1 MNGPGFISIT
11 GLIGQLFAI
20 AFALALAPLLTGWVN
35 QCRAWLQN
43 RTAPPLL
50 QPYYMLH
57 KLFAKDVVLAH
68 GASDLFRFAPFIVFG
83 CMVLACAIIPS
94 LSTDLPFAPAA
105 DTIALVGVFGLAR
118 VFISLAAMDIGT
130 SFGGLGGRREMLIG
144 FLAEPALL
152 MVIFTT
158 AMICQSTSV
167 ATIVETLAHR
177 DFIIYPS
184 LAFAGVAFTFVS
196 LAENARVPV
205 DNPATHLELT
215 MIHEAMILEYSGR
228 HLALIEWAS
237 SLKLYAYSCLGL
249 ALFFPWGIAAGDSFV
264 GLLGAIPLLLF
275 KLTIGG
281 FLLATIETINAK
293 MRIFRA
299 PEFLGTAFLLAVL
312 GLLVRLLLE
321 NRV

>member
-1 MNGPGFISIT
+1 MMSLSWT
-11 GLIGQLFAI
+11 GVIGQLFAI
-20 AFALALAPLLTGWVN
+20 VLALALAPLLTGWVN

-43 RTAPPLL
+43 RKAPPLL
-50 QPYYMLH
+50 QPYRMLH
-57 KLFAKDVVLAH
+57 KLFHKDVVLAY
-68 GASDLFRFAPFIVFG
+68 GASALFRFAPFIIFG

-105 DTIALVGVFGLAR
+105 DALALVGVFGLAR
-118 VFISLAAMDIGT
+118 IFIALAAMDVGT
-130 SFGGLGGRREMLIG
+130 SFGTLGGRREMLIG

-152 MVIFTT
+152 MVIFTM
-158 AMICQSTSV
+158 AMIAQSTSV
-167 ATIVETLAHR
+167 TTIVETLAHR
-177 DFIIYPS
+177 ELVIYPS
-184 LAFAGVAFTFVS
+184 IAFAGLAFTMVS

-228 HLALIEWAS
+228 HLALLEWAA

-249 ALFFPWGIAAGDSFV
+249 ALFFPWGIAERDN
-264 GLLGAIPLLLF
+264 LLAMIAALPVLIL

-281 FLLATIETINAK
+281 AVVALIETINAK

-321 NRV
+321 SRV